1 MKLATLMLFIVAALL
16 GLAACGPVVK
26 PPSKEERKAIQKAQ
40 TDLWN
45 GTTEAQKRRIP

>member
-1 MKLATLMLFIVAALL
+1 MKHARLLLFIAASLA
-16 GLAACGPVVK
+16 LAACGPVVK
-26 PPSKEERKAIQKAQ
+26 PPSKEERKAIQRAQ

>member
-1 MKLATLMLFIVAALL
+1 MKHAKIMLFIVTALA
-16 GLAACGPVVK
+16 LAACGPVVK